1 MSAYSTC
8 ENCMSLVA
16 GLTVVEYFAW
26 WFLFTCCCTV
36 GWAVVFEFAPIMNIK
51 LTWAVSGWKM
61 WCHPNVKTL
70 FVFFNSIFPQQA
82 SHSLFPLVPSA
93 VLGATKH
100 LLGSVYLRLT
110 EWRAARLPACLP
122 AFSSSCQRLWP
133 AGAVAWS
140 WIWTEGLQSINSLFH
155 SFDRHFDLT
164 CHEQL
169 KWKLC
174 IHVN

>member
-1 MSAYSTC
+1 MLDVMLLCTTEANFKMIESVMIYFHSHLYSRVDWVCTIM
-8 ENCMSLVA
+8 N
-16 GLTVVEYFAW
+16 TV
-26 WFLFTCCCTV
+26 LTCCKREQFQLERCDATQ
-36 GWAVVFEFAPIMNIK
+36 I
-51 LTWAVSGWKM
+51 L
-61 WCHPNVKTL
+61 KTCLVWLL
-70 FVFFNSIFPQQA
+70 FFHCKHLLSFISW
-82 SHSLFPLVPSA
+82 A

-100 LLGSVYLRLT
+100 LLGGVYLKLT
-110 EWRAARLPACLP
+110 EWQAARLPA
-122 AFSSSCQRLWP
+122 FTSSCQHLFP

-140 WIWTEGLQSINSLFH
+140 WIQTEGLQSINSLFH